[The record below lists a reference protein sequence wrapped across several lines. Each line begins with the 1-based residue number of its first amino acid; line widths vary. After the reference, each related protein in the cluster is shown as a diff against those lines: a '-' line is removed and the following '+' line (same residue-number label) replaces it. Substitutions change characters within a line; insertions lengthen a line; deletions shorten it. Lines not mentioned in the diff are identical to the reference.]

1 MSLLHYFPVALL
13 ERGWLPDALVKLRLH
28 QLIARGLMKPSAR
41 DPEQRDQARRTFLE
55 RAGTGPLAARARTAQ
70 PVTASIPAECFQDI
84 LGSNMTSLAGLF
96 EPNAQNLDQAEHAML
111 ALIAERARL
120 RDGQQILELGCG
132 WGGLALWLAH
142 RLPNARIHAVTE
154 SSLQA
159 QWITQRINDKG
170 LTNITVEQA
179 RITDFK
185 PRHTEYHRVVC
196 LDQLGKIRNYREFS
210 ARLGS
215 WLYEHGRLFL
225 QTPAHKYLGYRL
237 DEEPPG
243 QWLAEHFWGGLTM
256 PIQSLPAYYQ
266 QDLLLRDSWW
276 LSGRHMQKTAQAWLA
291 RLDSNQT
298 RILSYIASQH
308 GMQQASKQ
316 FQYWRLTY
324 LALSELFGYDNGD
337 QWGVAHYLLTPRQAL
352 QTGH

>member
-1 MSLLHYFPVALL
+1 MSLVNHFPVSLL
-13 ERGWLPDALVKLRLH
+13 ERGWLPDALVKPRLH
-28 QLIARGLMKPSAR
+28 QLIARSLMKPTAR
-41 DPEQRDQARRTFLE
+41 DPEQRDQAMRTFLE
-55 RAGTGPLAARARTAQ
+55 RAGTGPLAARAKTSQ
-70 PVTASIPAECFQDI
+70 PSADAMPADFFQYI
-84 LGSNMTSLAGLF
+84 LGSNMSSLAGLF
-96 EPNAQNLDQAEHAML
+96 EPNSRNLDQAEHAML

-142 RLPNARIHAVTE
+142 RLPNAQIHAVTE

-159 QWITQRINDKG
+159 QWISQRISDKG
-170 LTNITVEQA
+170 LANITVEQA

-185 PRHTEYHRVVC
+185 PRHTNYHRVVC

-210 ARLGS
+210 ARLGN

-225 QTPAHKYLGYRL
+225 QTQAHKYLAYRL
-237 DEEPPG
+237 SDETLG

-256 PIQSLPAYYQ
+256 PIQSMPAYFQ

-276 LSGRHMQKTAQAWLA
+276 LSGRHLQETARAWLA
-291 RLDSNQT
+291 RMDENKAP
-298 RILSYIASQH
+298 ILSFIASRH
-308 GMQQASKQ
+308 GTQQAPRL
-316 FQYWRLTY
+316 FQHWRLTY

-337 QWGVAHYLLTPRQAL
+337 QWGIAHYLLTPRQAL
-352 QTGH
+352 QTNR